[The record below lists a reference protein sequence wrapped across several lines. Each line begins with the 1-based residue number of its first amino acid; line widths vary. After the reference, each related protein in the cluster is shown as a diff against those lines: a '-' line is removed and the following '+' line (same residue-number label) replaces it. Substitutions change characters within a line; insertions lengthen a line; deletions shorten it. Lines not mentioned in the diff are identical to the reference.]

1 MLQTGLTFT
10 VASSLLHI
18 LLLQL
23 PGVMKGLVHCK
34 LEENEPSDVYLVPL
48 GIIYIVVVVVHKSL
62 GEYFFLKHFTGVRNL
77 TA

>member
-1 MLQTGLTFT
+1 MLQAGLTFT

-23 PGVMKGLVHCK
+23 PLVIKGLVHCK

-48 GIIYIVVVVVHKSL
+48 GIIYIVVVAHKSL

-77 TA
+77 PA